1 MSRDPLRPVVTIAV
15 LAKAPVPG
23 QVKTRLCP
31 PYTLEQAA
39 ALAAAALEDTLAA
52 VLQTP
57 GAGPPVLVLDGDAD
71 TCPTAGFAVRSQR
84 GTGLDERISN
94 AVTDVHRERGGPVLL
109 VGMDTPQLTGTVLA
123 GPVALLAA
131 GTQSVLGP
139 AADGGYWAIGLQ
151 RPDPSVVVGVPM
163 STATTGARQLE
174 RLRAAGLSVEL
185 LPVLVDV
192 DDAASARAVAE
203 AAPTTR
209 FARLYGRIA
218 PGAAA

>member
-1 MSRDPLRPVVTIAV
+1 MSRDPVRPVVTIAV

-31 PYTLEQAA
+31 PYTPEQAA
-39 ALAAAALEDTLAA
+39 ALAAASLEDTLAA
-52 VLQTP
+52 VLETP
-57 GAGPPVLVLDGDAD
+57 GAGPPVLVLDGDSDAF
-71 TCPTAGFAVRSQR
+71 PAAGFAVRPQR
-84 GTGLDERISN
+84 GAGLDERISN

-123 GPVALLAA
+123 GPVAMLAA

-174 RLRAAGLSVEL
+174 RMRAAGLSVEL

-192 DDAASARAVAE
+192 DDAASARVVAA

>member
-1 MSRDPLRPVVTIAV
+1 MSRDPVRPVVTIAV

-31 PYTLEQAA
+31 PYTPEQAA
-39 ALAAAALEDTLAA
+39 ALAAASLEDTLAA
-52 VLQTP
+52 VLETP
-57 GAGPPVLVLDGDAD
+57 GAGPPVLVLDGDSDA
-71 TCPTAGFAVRSQR
+71 CPTAGFAVRPQR

-109 VGMDTPQLTGTVLA
+109 VGMDTPQLTGAHLA

-174 RLRAAGLSVEL
+174 RMRAAGLSVEL

-192 DDAASARAVAE
+192 DDAASARVVAA
-203 AAPTTR
+203 AAPMTR